1 VVAAYALP
9 AALTWMLLGLGVAA
23 VAQSQAAASRA
34 VLGGAALVA
43 ALAYSGYYGVSEA
56 VGRPGVRP
64 PGRSWQVPQ
73 TMVIGAS
80 PRRRIVVW
88 GAVLGPGFLTRNPYA
103 GFGLLPLILIAAA
116 SFGWSAGLVVG
127 AGVGI
132 AHGTARALALL
143 RDVRDVRAVQD
154 VRAGRDAR
162 AGRRSHGAAPEDRA
176 VADGGRLPAAR
187 SRRNGRRDAR
197 LSIQL
202 AVRHVEDRCAEPSPS
217 R

>member
-80 PRRRIVVW
+80 PRRRLVVW

-103 GFGLLPLILIAAA
+103 GFGLLPLALIAA
-116 SFGWSAGLVVG
+116 GSAGLPAALIVG
-127 AGVGI
+127 AAIGI
-132 AHGTARALALL
+132 AHGTARALALM
-143 RDVRDVRAVQD
+143 RDVRDMPLHGPVDDHMELLLKTVRWRTVD
-154 VRAGRDAR
+154 GYLLL
-162 AGRRSHGAAPEDRA
+162 A
-176 VADGGRLPAAR
+176 VAGTAVAT
-187 SRRNGRRDAR
+187 
-197 LSIQL
+197 L
-202 AVRHVEDRCAEPSPS
+202 AYQFS
-217 R
+217 